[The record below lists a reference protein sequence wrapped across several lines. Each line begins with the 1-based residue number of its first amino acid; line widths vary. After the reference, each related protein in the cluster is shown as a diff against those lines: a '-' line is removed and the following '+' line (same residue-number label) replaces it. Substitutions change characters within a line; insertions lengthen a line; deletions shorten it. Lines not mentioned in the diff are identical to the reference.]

1 MRSVN
6 PALTPV
12 QVRTILQETAI
23 DLGAPA
29 AAQGAGLIDAARAV
43 ERAQSLR

>member
-1 MRSVN
+1 MRGVN
-6 PALTPV
+6 PLLTPA

-29 AAQGAGLIDAARAV
+29 TAQGAGLIDAARAV
-43 ERAQSLR
+43 QRAKSLQ